1 MGTIESLTSLAMIF
15 IMIIPGL
22 FLGRRNIITE
32 EQSLGLTAI
41 VTNLTWPCLV
51 IDAMQIPF
59 SIKVLK
65 SCGYIAVIMLII
77 FAAAFLISLLLV
89 RVTKMDK
96 RHSYLFIFMIIV
108 ANTGFMGI
116 PLINA
121 LYGGKATFY
130 ASVVEMVSDIFI
142 FTLGIMLIQMAAGK
156 KLSVNPKEFLTPG
169 IFGVLIGFLLFLF
182 NVSLPG
188 FLGESIS
195 IVGSAT
201 TPITMVVIGMQI
213 GRMKVKDVFS
223 GGIIYVLSFV
233 KLIIIPVLAYVI
245 FYLILRDTSLMAN
258 VVIMDFAMPVG
269 MCAAIFAQQYGA
281 DYEFASRGVLVST
294 LFSIATIPIFT
305 ILLSL

>member
-1 MGTIESLTSLAMIF
+1 MGTTESLTSLAMIF

-22 FLGRRNIITE
+22 FLGKRNIITQ

-59 SIKVLK
+59 SFEVLR
-65 SCGYIAVIMLII
+65 SCGHIAVIMLII

-89 RVTKMDK
+89 KVTKMDK
-96 RHSYLFIFMIIV
+96 KHSYLFIFMIIV

-156 KLSVNPKEFLTPG
+156 KLRVNPREFLTPG
-169 IFGVLIGFLLFLF
+169 IFGVLIGFLLFLL
-182 NVSLPG
+182 NIELPG
-188 FLGESIS
+188 FLGESIG
-195 IVGSAT
+195 IIGSAT

-223 GGIIYVLSFV
+223 GGIIYIMSFV
-233 KLIIIPVLAYVI
+233 KLLVIPILAYVI
-245 FYLILRDTSLMAN
+245 FYLILGDTSLMAN
-258 VVIMDFAMPVG
+258 VVIMDFAMPAG
-269 MCAAIFAQQYGA
+269 MCVAIFAQQYGA
-281 DYEFASRGVLVST
+281 DYEFASKGVLIST
-294 LFSIATIPIFT
+294 LLSMATIPLFT